1 MHSAC
6 VWDLY
11 FFVFV
16 FSLFSLLMY
25 VLGYLC
31 VFVVFVSV
39 CLRCRVFASVL
50 FRCVCDV
57 VFVDAARV
65 PVGLPRLPV

>member
-1 MHSAC
+1 
-6 VWDLY
+6 
-11 FFVFV
+11 
-16 FSLFSLLMY
+16 MY

-39 CLRCRVFASVL
+39 FLRCRVFASVL